1 MRAASNLPRPGTAPD
16 FYGRSQST
24 KGALGPGGSWP
35 QIISSSPAAAGAR
48 RGLGG
53 DFLSPGCA
61 HSPWMQPVKLQA
73 APGEASRSQSS

>member
-16 FYGRSQST
+16 FYGKNQST

-53 DFLSPGCA
+53 TFY
-61 HSPWMQPVKLQA
+61 HQA
-73 APGEASRSQSS
+73 VHTAP

>member
-35 QIISSSPAAAGAR
+35 QIISSWSTERAR
-48 RGLGG
+48 G
-53 DFLSPGCA
+53 DFLSPDCA
-61 HSPWMQPVKLQA
+61 HSPLMQPVKLQA